1 MDKQD
6 FEFERRLMVEEQL
19 RMRGL
24 RDEKVLSAMLKIP
37 REVFVPEGQ
46 RSAAYA
52 DCPLPIGESQTISQP
67 YMVAAM
73 TEYLDV
79 QKEHKVLEIGT
90 GSGYQTAILAELAGS
105 VYTVERIGSLQDR
118 AKRVLDELGYDN
130 IDYLAGDGTLG
141 WEEAA
146 PFDRI
151 IVTAGAPK
159 VPQSLK
165 DQLNE
170 GGIIIIPVGGD
181 FGQELTKVVK
191 KRGKF
196 HERFLMDCI
205 FVKLKGKEGW

>member
-1 MDKQD
+1 MSVVDDKAPRD
-6 FEFERRLMVEEQL
+6 KMVQQQL
-19 RMRGL
+19 ITRGISDS
-24 RDEKVLSAMLKIP
+24 RVLEAFRTVP
-37 REVFVPEGQ
+37 RHKFVPPDF
-46 RSAAYA
+46 RNSAYE
-52 DCPLPIGESQTISQP
+52 DHPLPIGEEQTISQP

-170 GGIIIIPVGGD
+170 DGIIIIPVGGD

-191 KRGKF
+191 ERGKF

>member
-1 MDKQD
+1 
-6 FEFERRLMVEEQL
+6 
-19 RMRGL
+19 MRGI
-24 RDEKVLSAMLKIP
+24 KNQGVLSAMLKIP
-37 REVFVPEGQ
+37 RELFVPENQ

-52 DCPLPIGESQTISQP
+52 DCPLPIGEGQTISQP

-79 QKEHKVLEIGT
+79 QNEHKALEIGT

-105 VYTVERIGSLQDR
+105 VYTVERIPSLQ
-118 AKRVLDELGYDN
+118 AKAKKILDELGYDN
-130 IDYLAGDGTLG
+130 INYFVGDGTLG
-141 WEEAA
+141 WEEKA

-159 VPQSLK
+159 VPQPLK
-165 DQLNE
+165 EQLNE

-181 FGQELTKVVK
+181 FGQELTKMTK
-191 KRGKF
+191 KKGKF
-196 HERFLMDCI
+196 QETFLMECI